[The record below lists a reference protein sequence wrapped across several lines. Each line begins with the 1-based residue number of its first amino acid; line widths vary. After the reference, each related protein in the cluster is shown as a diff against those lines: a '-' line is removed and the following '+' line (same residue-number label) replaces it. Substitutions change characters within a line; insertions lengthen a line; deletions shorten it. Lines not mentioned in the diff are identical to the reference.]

1 MRIKWIDA
9 LRGYGAI
16 LVVLVH
22 LVQAMQE
29 RQLIGKGFIFDYLLN
44 GARAVQLFFMIT
56 GLTTFMVLGSKSGG
70 GYLITIKRDGSQF
83 FRHTY

>member
-16 LVVLVH
+16 GVVLIH
-22 LVQAMQE
+22 LIQAKQGRE
-29 RQLIGKGFIFDYLLN
+29 LIGGGFAFDYLLN

-56 GLTTFMVLGSKSGG
+56 GLTTFMVLDSKSGG
-70 GYLITIKRDGSQF
+70 VLFTIKRDGWQF

>member
-16 LVVLVH
+16 SVVLVH
-22 LVQAMQE
+22 FIQSMQE
-29 RQLIGKGFIFDYLLN
+29 KELLSGNFGIAYLLN

-56 GLTTFMVLGSKSGG
+56 GLTTFMVLDSEKCGG
-70 GYLITIKRDGSQF
+70 GGK
-83 FRHTY
+83 